1 MFTSETTSFHGSPLT
16 CLSIELPVSLLSFV
30 YYLFQ
35 ILYQWLNLG
44 FRPQFIIYEA
54 LHEKEPVTT
63 TAQKLE
69 QYGYVYMVKKGW
81 NFIFEFNE
89 KEQKWWETN
98 LHCEI
103 LSFHGY
109 NIVYYKMVKH
119 SYM

>member
-1 MFTSETTSFHGSPLT
+1 M
-16 CLSIELPVSLLSFV
+16 
-30 YYLFQ
+30 FQ

-109 NIVYYKMVKH
+109 NIVYYKMVNIH
-119 SYM
+119 TCND